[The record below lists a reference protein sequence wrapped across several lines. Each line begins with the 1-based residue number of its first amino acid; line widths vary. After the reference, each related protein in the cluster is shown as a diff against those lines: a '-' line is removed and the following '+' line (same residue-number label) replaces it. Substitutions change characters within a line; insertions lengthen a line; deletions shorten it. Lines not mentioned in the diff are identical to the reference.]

1 MAATD
6 PLVPGARARALREY
20 VSVPESTNI
29 ARLRAFAAD
38 MWIALVRRNEIAS
51 EKAMEKP
58 GDCKFFS
65 VNTTGVSLQPE
76 DPPFSSVC
84 LFCAQPPSLP
94 PMPLDGP
101 RLLVPAAETHNTIPR
116 SARVTRRPRKVL
128 AFLNLRGS
136 RVSGALLVPP

>member
-65 VNTTGVSLQPE
+65 GNTTGVSLQPGVE
-76 DPPFSSVC
+76 LYAHRGPAERCVRTRCVC
-84 LFCAQPPSLP
+84 TCLGVA
-94 PMPLDGP
+94 G
-101 RLLVPAAETHNTIPR
+101 RE
-116 SARVTRRPRKVL
+116 ARVGGCARRCGGV
-128 AFLNLRGS
+128 RGAEP
-136 RVSGALLVPP
+136 SGIV

>member
-65 VNTTGVSLQPE
+65 VNNTGVSLQP
-76 DPPFSSVC
+76 V
-84 LFCAQPPSLP
+84 
-94 PMPLDGP
+94 GP
-101 RLLVPAAETHNTIPR
+101 WILRATDIR
-116 SARVTRRPRKVL
+116 RVR
-128 AFLNLRGS
+128 AFKLYS
-136 RVSGALLVPP
+136 

>member
-1 MAATD
+1 MCDFQRILYERDIPRHDYATNVLLAHRARDVHTRTLTKRMAATD

-65 VNTTGVSLQPE
+65 GNTTEVSLQESPE
-76 DPPFSSVC
+76 SRCED
-84 LFCAQPPSLP
+84 
-94 PMPLDGP
+94 
-101 RLLVPAAETHNTIPR
+101 
-116 SARVTRRPRKVL
+116 
-128 AFLNLRGS
+128 LRM
-136 RVSGALLVPP
+136 R

>member
-65 VNTTGVSLQPE
+65 GNTTGVSLQPGGSE
-76 DPPFSSVC
+76 V
-84 LFCAQPPSLP
+84 
-94 PMPLDGP
+94 
-101 RLLVPAAETHNTIPR
+101 AAPVIW
-116 SARVTRRPRKVL
+116 A
-128 AFLNLRGS
+128 
-136 RVSGALLVPP
+136 

>member
-65 VNTTGVSLQPE
+65 GNTTGVSLEPALRAHTE
-76 DPPFSSVC
+76 EAHTANVPADRVGDVRNEY
-84 LFCAQPPSLP
+84 ATA
-94 PMPLDGP
+94 DE
-101 RLLVPAAETHNTIPR
+101 RLLLGVRLE
-116 SARVTRRPRKVL
+116 RR
-128 AFLNLRGS
+128 A
-136 RVSGALLVPP
+136 

>member
-65 VNTTGVSLQPE
+65 GNTTGASLQPGE
-76 DPPFSSVC
+76 NFR
-84 LFCAQPPSLP
+84 FY
-94 PMPLDGP
+94 
-101 RLLVPAAETHNTIPR
+101 
-116 SARVTRRPRKVL
+116 
-128 AFLNLRGS
+128 
-136 RVSGALLVPP
+136 GAKRQNP

>member
-65 VNTTGVSLQPE
+65 GNTTGVSLQPVR
-76 DPPFSSVC
+76 PPEGEIGRDWSEIWISIYTV
-84 LFCAQPPSLP
+84 LLIAPPC
-94 PMPLDGP
+94 
-101 RLLVPAAETHNTIPR
+101 
-116 SARVTRRPRKVL
+116 
-128 AFLNLRGS
+128 
-136 RVSGALLVPP
+136 

>member
-65 VNTTGVSLQPE
+65 GNTTGDRGLVAAGVHEITSDGAREARASEASSWAALSSPVRIGQADRQTVVFGTGSRTPH
-76 DPPFSSVC
+76 PPRT
-84 LFCAQPPSLP
+84 
-94 PMPLDGP
+94 PL
-101 RLLVPAAETHNTIPR
+101 RR
-116 SARVTRRPRKVL
+116 SA
-128 AFLNLRGS
+128 
-136 RVSGALLVPP
+136 

>member
-65 VNTTGVSLQPE
+65 GNTTGVSLQPAWRAGGGGLRSGKHRGLRRHPEVCE
-76 DPPFSSVC
+76 DHRGVSGPP
-84 LFCAQPPSLP
+84 
-94 PMPLDGP
+94 
-101 RLLVPAAETHNTIPR
+101 
-116 SARVTRRPRKVL
+116 
-128 AFLNLRGS
+128 AFL
-136 RVSGALLVPP
+136 VS